1 MRFAPGTARLPG
13 RSSGA
18 ASGRRGAIYTL
29 GGAFVGVTERPPVD
43 GPSESGGVSPPD
55 DEPREGIVSVRTA
68 LVGIGFIWLTA
79 VSTFGAAGAAV
90 YGVRT
95 SSGYLLVAALA
106 AALAVAAGSGALR
119 TFGYR

>member
-1 MRFAPGTARLPG
+1 
-13 RSSGA
+13 
-18 ASGRRGAIYTL
+18 
-29 GGAFVGVTERPPVD
+29 
-43 GPSESGGVSPPD
+43 
-55 DEPREGIVSVRTA
+55 
-68 LVGIGFIWLTA
+68 

>member
-1 MRFAPGTARLPG
+1 M
-13 RSSGA
+13 
-18 ASGRRGAIYTL
+18 
-29 GGAFVGVTERPPVD
+29 TEKPPPD
-43 GPSESGGVSPPD
+43 GLDGSKAVSPPD

>member
-1 MRFAPGTARLPG
+1 
-13 RSSGA
+13 
-18 ASGRRGAIYTL
+18 
-29 GGAFVGVTERPPVD
+29 VTERAPAD
-43 GPSESGGVSPPD
+43 GPNESGSVSPPD
-55 DEPREGIVSVRTA
+55 DEPREGVVSVRTA